1 MAHLTV
7 EVVYRGIFQ
16 KNLAARITRG
26 IVLSSRKAG
35 RWGIAFGRYGDSPQR
50 NGIPAKD
57 FAIVADTKEELEQ
70 HMARYEPKELH
81 VTICVDDTLCKGV
94 ESWAWYGLQPINR
107 LLAPGRASARDVH
120 AVAERAPAGHPQEG
134 RAVPPLDPAR
144 RRPRSRVSGSSRK
157 TTRRRAPSGA
167 LAKIASEFL
176 DIEAVCAAIREAEWG
191 SELKAESAR
200 KAYERV
206 DGRRIQMNEGNDE
219 VPFSFEMPKW
229 WEMREGL
236 TIPAIPVGKPVEGGK
251 GYRPERNPYFK
262 KFTTRTMRPVVNF
275 DTCVKCTLCWI
286 QCPDSVFDVTPDGL
300 YDANMDACCGCGVC
314 EAVCPVKDCITM
326 VNEAAFDDNQSQW
339 EMWRQDKDA
348 YRVWS
353 TREDPGQGHDGAL
366 ARLPLPGPVRGGAL
380 PGRARAG
387 RDARD
392 RGDPRRERE
401 EQGRP
406 AEAAHPRHGVD
417 RDRRARS
424 AGRLTP
430 TDASRRGGCPW
441 QSRPSPPG
449 VRRSSTRRRCSSRAA
464 RPSPRP

>member
-1 MAHLTV
+1 MAHLIV

-70 HMARYEPKELH
+70 HMARYEPKELQ

-107 LLAPGRASARDVH
+107 LLLPG
-120 AVAERAPAGHPQEG
+120 GHLL
-134 RAVPPLDPAR
+134 VT
-144 RRPRSRVSGSSRK
+144 
-157 TTRRRAPSGA
+157 TTRTPGDLLRDIHRKESPYHLWPLQGKASFSGLWVYKEDHTEARLLGA
-167 LAKIASEFL
+167 LARIAPEVLSI
-176 DIEAVCAAIREAEWG
+176 DAVCAAVAEAEWG
-191 SELKAESAR
+191 SELKVESAR
-200 KAYERV
+200 KAYQRIE
-206 DGRRIQMNEGNDE
+206 GRRIEPAEGSDE
-219 VPFSFEMPKW
+219 VPFAFEMPKW

-251 GYRPERNPYFK
+251 GYRPDRNPYFK

-300 YDANMDACCGCGVC
+300 YDANMEACCGCGVC

-348 YRVWS
+348 YRVWMTEKIQDKATTVRS
-353 TREDPGQGHDGAL
+353 HGFRYRGQY
-366 ARLPLPGPVRGGAL
+366 
-380 PGRARAG
+380 
-387 RDARD
+387 
-392 RGDPRRERE
+392 E
-401 EQGRP
+401 EELSSGELELGGRP
-406 AEAAHPRHGVD
+406 VATGIPGENADAKGFAPRTHAERATSIVTGVPE
-417 RDRRARS
+417 A
-424 AGRLTP
+424 
-430 TDASRRGGCPW
+430 
-441 QSRPSPPG
+441 PG
-449 VRRSSTRRRCSSRAA
+449 A
-464 RPSPRP
+464 